1 MPKRT
6 KPIVA
11 LDIGTSKISA
21 VIAERGD
28 EVKILGCGSSVS
40 KGVRKGVIINIESTV
55 TAIKEALSQAEAMA
69 GVKVKNCLAS
79 ISGSH
84 LEGLN
89 SHGVVAVK
97 SGEVTR
103 DDVDRVVDAAKA
115 VAIPLDREVLHV
127 IPQEFIIDNQDGI
140 REPVGISGVRLE
152 AKVHVVTGAISSSQ
166 NIIKCASR
174 SGLDT
179 DAIVASSLAAS
190 ESVVTPEEIEL
201 GVCVMDIGGGST
213 DIVVHHNGA
222 VKLTAVMPVGGSHIT
237 ADIAA
242 GLRTPVASAEEIKL
256 KYGTCLVR
264 SRADDE
270 LFEVPST
277 GGRDERK
284 YSRRDLADIIQPRVN
299 EIFSAIYGFLKAQ
312 GSEVFLSSGIVLTG
326 GTALLHGILPLA
338 EETFRLPVRIGS
350 PGMKVAGLS
359 DLVQSPEFS
368 TAVGLLIR
376 DNGVVEKRTVFG
388 GFGKVANWFK
398 EHF

>member
-1 MPKRT
+1 MSK
-6 KPIVA
+6 KPVVA
-11 LDIGTSKISA
+11 LDIGTSKVAA

-28 EVKILGCGSSVS
+28 EVRILGCGSSVS
-40 KGVRKGVIINIESTV
+40 HGVRKGVIINIESTV

-69 GVKVKNCLAS
+69 GVRVKNCIAS

-103 DDVDRVVDAAKA
+103 DDVDRVVEAAKA

-152 AKVHVVTGAISSSQ
+152 ARVHVVTGSISSSQ

-179 DAIVASSLAAS
+179 DAIVASSLASS
-190 ESVVTPEEIEL
+190 EAVVTPEESEL
-201 GVCVMDIGGGST
+201 GVCVLDIGGGST
-213 DIVVHHNGA
+213 DIVVHHGGA
-222 VKLTAVMPVGGSHIT
+222 VKLTAVLPVGGSHIT
-237 ADIAA
+237 SDIAA
-242 GLRTPVASAEEIKL
+242 GLRTPVSSAEEIKL
-256 KYGTCLVR
+256 NYGTCLVR
-264 SRADDE
+264 DRTENEA
-270 LFEVPST
+270 FQVPST
-277 GGRDERK
+277 GGREERK
-284 YSRRDLADIIQPRVN
+284 FSRRDLADVIQPRVN
-299 EIFSAIYGFLKAQ
+299 EIFSAISAYLKAQ
-312 GSEVFLSSGIVLTG
+312 GSEVYLSSGIVLTG
-326 GTALLHGILPLA
+326 GTSLLHGILPLA
-338 EETFRLPVRIGS
+338 EETFRLPIRIGAPRAKIS
-350 PGMKVAGLS
+350 GLS
-359 DLVQSPEFS
+359 DLVASPEFS

-376 DNGVVEKRTVFG
+376 DNGAVERKSVFS
-388 GFGKVANWFK
+388 GFGKVANWFR

>member
-1 MPKRT
+1 MSKRT

-11 LDIGTSKISA
+11 LDIGTSKISV

-69 GVKVKNCLAS
+69 GIKVRTCIAS

-103 DDVDRVVDAAKA
+103 DDVDRVVEAAKA

-179 DAIVASSLAAS
+179 DSIIASSLASS
-190 ESVVTPEEIEL
+190 EAVVTPEEIEL

-242 GLRTPVASAEEIKL
+242 GLRTPVASAEDIKL

-264 SRADDE
+264 SKAEDD

-284 YSRRDLADIIQPRVN
+284 VSRRDLADIIQPRVN

-312 GSEVFLSSGIVLTG
+312 GSEVYLSSGIVLTG
-326 GTALLHGILPLA
+326 GTSLLHGILPLA
-338 EETFRLPVRIGS
+338 EETFKLPVRIGS
-350 PGMKVAGLS
+350 AGGKVSGLS

-368 TAVGLLIR
+368 TSAGLLLRETGIA
-376 DNGVVEKRTVFG
+376 EKKSLSETFS
-388 GFGKVANWFK
+388 KVSNWFK